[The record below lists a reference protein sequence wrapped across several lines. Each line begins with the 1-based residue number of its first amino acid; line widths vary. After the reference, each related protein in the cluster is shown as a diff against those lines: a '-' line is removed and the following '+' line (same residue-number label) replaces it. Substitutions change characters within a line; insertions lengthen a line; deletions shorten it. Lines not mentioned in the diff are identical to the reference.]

1 MYLVCELRYR
11 INYCFKHAIKGN
23 LLIYMRHVNDLHDHV
38 NDLHDHVND
47 LHDHVNDLHA
57 PCKWQLND
65 LHDHVMY
72 YMDYP
77 CKRSFYMQF
86 KETV

>member
-1 MYLVCELRYR
+1 
-11 INYCFKHAIKGN
+11 
-23 LLIYMRHVNDLHDHV
+23 MRHVNGNSNDLHDHV
-38 NDLHDHVND
+38 NH
-47 LHDHVNDLHA
+47 LHA

-77 CKRSFYMQF
+77 CKRSFYTQL
-86 KETV
+86 KETVHVVYSFVEQRAQLARFAYTEDV

>member
-1 MYLVCELRYR
+1 
-11 INYCFKHAIKGN
+11 
-23 LLIYMRHVNDLHDHV
+23 MRHV

-57 PCKWQLND
+57 PCKWQVND

-72 YMDYP
+72 YMSDS
-77 CKRSFYMQF
+77 CKRSFYMQL
-86 KETV
+86 KETVR